1 MGKSSIIMRQQKNN
15 TRDVPRQPITGFQV
29 STLWTRGVKD
39 ESQGSSKGSDS
50 LQGPQQA
57 GGSSGKHSTRYFSCP
72 QHHKTSFILW
82 PRTGLAQDLAPW
94 SHRDLKACCL
104 FPQLSVHGSGV
115 TSGIKCLGNTWKRSW
130 DPSPGNGRGEQGVS
144 YEEVVRAGS
153 HQICGYGQES
163 EDLGVSGHPG
173 GP

>member
-94 SHRDLKACCL
+94 SQRDLKACCL

-115 TSGIKCLGNTWKRSW
+115 TSGIKCLGNTRK
-130 DPSPGNGRGEQGVS
+130 SPGILALEM
-144 YEEVVRAGS
+144 EEGS
-153 HQICGYGQES
+153 RELVMRRWLRQEVIRFVGTAKS
-163 EDLGVSGHPG
+163 LRIWE
-173 GP
+173 